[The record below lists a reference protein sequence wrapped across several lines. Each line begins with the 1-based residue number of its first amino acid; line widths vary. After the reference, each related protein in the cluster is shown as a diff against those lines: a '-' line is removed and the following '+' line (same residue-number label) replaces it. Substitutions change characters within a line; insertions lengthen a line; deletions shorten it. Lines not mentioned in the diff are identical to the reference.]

1 MTIDKRGE
9 SMPGFSYVAVDKRGK
24 EKRGSLE
31 AETRERALEQLKA
44 EGLIPVSVR
53 EQGALNKEIDFS
65 IGKKVKPRDL
75 SVFCRQFVSIT
86 QAGVP
91 MKEALQMLSE
101 QTENKWLKRAISE
114 VLLNVEKGNTLA
126 DSMRSQPDIFPPM
139 LVNMV
144 EAGEQSGSL
153 EMAFSRMAVH
163 FEKEAKLKATI
174 KKATIYPIILVIAA
188 IGVIAVMLLFVIP
201 IFIDMFADLDIE
213 MPAITMFVMN
223 SSKWMTSHWYVV
235 LAFIVGVVVAY
246 KLIYKTT
253 QGRLT
258 IDRIK
263 MKMPL
268 FGKLTVKTA
277 CSQFARTM
285 STLLMSGISTIDA
298 LETTSKIVNNIH
310 YTNAML
316 KAREEVMKG
325 IPLSE
330 PLEAS
335 GIFPPMV
342 YHMTGIG
349 EETGNVEEMLEKMAD
364 YYDEEVEMTTQSVL
378 AAMEPIIILFMALII
393 GTLVIAVISPIASM
407 YNGLD
412 NL

>member
-1 MTIDKRGE
+1 M
-9 SMPGFSYVAVDKRGK
+9 
-24 EKRGSLE
+24 
-31 AETRERALEQLKA
+31 EQLKA

-223 SSKWMTSHWYVV
+223 SSKWMTSHWYVL
-235 LAFIVGVVVAY
+235 LAIIVGVVAAY
-246 KLIYKTT
+246 KLIYRTT

-277 CSQFARTM
+277 CSQFSRTM

-325 IPLSE
+325 VPLSE

>member
-1 MTIDKRGE
+1 
-9 SMPGFSYVAVDKRGK
+9 MPGFTYVAVDKRGK
-24 EKRGSLE
+24 EKRGNVE
-31 AETRERALEQLKA
+31 ADNRERVVEILKND
-44 EGLIPVSVR
+44 GLIPVSVK
-53 EQGALNKEIDFS
+53 EQGVLNKEIDFS

-114 VLLNVEKGNTLA
+114 VLLSVEKGNTLA
-126 DSMRSQPDIFPPM
+126 DSMRGQADIFPPM
-139 LVNMV
+139 LINMV
-144 EAGEQSGSL
+144 EAGENSGSL
-153 EMAFSRMAVH
+153 EMAFERMAVQ

-174 KKATIYPIILVIAA
+174 KKATIYPIILIIAA
-188 IGVIAVMLLFVIP
+188 IGVVAVMMLFVIP
-201 IFIDMFADLDIE
+201 IFIDMFADLDVE
-213 MPAITMFVMN
+213 MPAITMWVMN
-223 SSKWMTSHWYVV
+223 TSKWVTANWYII
-235 LAFIVGVVVAY
+235 LAVIVAVVVAY
-246 KLIYKTT
+246 KIIYKTE
-253 QGRLT
+253 QGRFM
-258 IDRIK
+258 IDQVK

-277 CSQFARTM
+277 CAQFARTM
-285 STLLMSGISTIDA
+285 STLLSSGISTIDA
-298 LETTSKIVNNIH
+298 LETVSKIVNNIH
-310 YTNAML
+310 YTNALM

-330 PLEAS
+330 PLTAS
-335 GIFPPMV
+335 KIFPPMV
-342 YHMTGIG
+342 CHMTGIG
-349 EETGNVEEMLEKMAD
+349 EETGNIEDMLEKLAD

-378 AAMEPIIILFMALII
+378 AAMEPLIIVFMALVV
-393 GTLVIAVISPIASM
+393 GTLVIAVISPIGAM

>member
-1 MTIDKRGE
+1 M
-9 SMPGFSYVAVDKRGK
+9 AVDKRGK

-213 MPAITMFVMN
+213 MLALTMFVMN

-235 LAFIVGVVVAY
+235 LAIIVGVVVAY
-246 KLIYKTT
+246 KLIYRTT

-342 YHMTGIG
+342 YHMIGIG

>member
-1 MTIDKRGE
+1 
-9 SMPGFSYVAVDKRGK
+9 MPGFSYVAVDKRGK

-235 LAFIVGVVVAY
+235 LGIIVGVVAAY
-246 KLIYKTT
+246 KLIYRTT

-325 IPLSE
+325 VPLSE

-378 AAMEPIIILFMALII
+378 AAMEPIIILFIALII

-407 YNGLD
+407 YSGLD

>member
-44 EGLIPVSVR
+44 EELIPVSVR

-213 MPAITMFVMN
+213 MPALTMFVMN

-235 LAFIVGVVVAY
+235 LAIIVGVVVAY
-246 KLIYKTT
+246 KLIYRTT

-325 IPLSE
+325 VPLSE

-393 GTLVIAVISPIASM
+393 GTLVIAVIWPIASM

>member
-1 MTIDKRGE
+1 
-9 SMPGFSYVAVDKRGK
+9 MPGFSYVAVDKRGK

-235 LAFIVGVVVAY
+235 LAIIVGVVVAY

-378 AAMEPIIILFMALII
+378 AAMEPLIIVFMALVV
-393 GTLVIAVISPIASM
+393 GTLVIAVISPIGAM

>member
-1 MTIDKRGE
+1 
-9 SMPGFSYVAVDKRGK
+9 MPGFSYVAVDKRGK

-126 DSMRSQPDIFPPM
+126 DSMRSQSDIFPPM

-235 LAFIVGVVVAY
+235 LASIVGVVVAY

>member
-1 MTIDKRGE
+1 
-9 SMPGFSYVAVDKRGK
+9 MPGFSYVAVDKRGK

-114 VLLNVEKGNTLA
+114 VLQNVEKGNTLA

-235 LAFIVGVVVAY
+235 LAMIVGVVAAY
-246 KLIYKTT
+246 KLIYRTT

-325 IPLSE
+325 VPLSE

-393 GTLVIAVISPIASM
+393 GTLVIAVIWPIASM

>member
-213 MPAITMFVMN
+213 MPALTMFVMN

-235 LAFIVGVVVAY
+235 LAIIVGVVAAY
-246 KLIYKTT
+246 KLIYRTT

-325 IPLSE
+325 VPLSE

-378 AAMEPIIILFMALII
+378 AAMEPLIIVFMALVV
-393 GTLVIAVISPIASM
+393 GTLVIAVISPIGAM

>member
-1 MTIDKRGE
+1 M
-9 SMPGFSYVAVDKRGK
+9 AVDKRGK

-31 AETRERALEQLKA
+31 AETREKALEQLKA

-235 LAFIVGVVVAY
+235 LAIIVGVVAAY
-246 KLIYKTT
+246 KLIYRTT

>member
-235 LAFIVGVVVAY
+235 LAIIVGVVAAY
-246 KLIYKTT
+246 KLIYRTT

-325 IPLSE
+325 VPLSE

-393 GTLVIAVISPIASM
+393 GTLVIAVISPIGAM
-407 YNGLD
+407 YSGLD

>member
-1 MTIDKRGE
+1 
-9 SMPGFSYVAVDKRGK
+9 MPGFSYVAVDKRGK

-213 MPAITMFVMN
+213 MPALTMFVMN
-223 SSKWMTSHWYVV
+223 SSKWMTLHWYVV
-235 LAFIVGVVVAY
+235 LAIIVGVVVAY

-325 IPLSE
+325 VPLSE

-407 YNGLD
+407 YSGLD

>member
-1 MTIDKRGE
+1 
-9 SMPGFSYVAVDKRGK
+9 MPGFSYVAVDKRGK

-126 DSMRSQPDIFPPM
+126 DSMRSQPDIFPSM

-213 MPAITMFVMN
+213 MPALTMFVMN

-235 LAFIVGVVVAY
+235 LAIIVGVVVAY

-325 IPLSE
+325 VPLSE